1 MFNNGNF
8 DAKRLLDQFLGAQ
21 TGTQGGVPARQEGGA
36 TGGSPLGDLIGG
48 LTGGLTGAQGGVQ
61 GGGQSAPGA
70 GGDLFGRA
78 KDYLSGN
85 AGSLATGAAAGGLV
99 SLVLGSK
106 GGRKV
111 AKNAV
116 ALGGLALVGTLAYKA
131 YQNYQQ
137 GQQPQQAAT
146 PLPPDPALPPAQSPF
161 HPAQAGTNGLPV
173 LLLRAMIAA
182 ALADGHVDDR
192 ERLAIGAKLNDEGA
206 ALDEAERF
214 LTAELANPASVE
226 ELAREAATP
235 EQAAEVYIAALLT
248 IDADTISERAFLA
261 RLASALRLDAQLVPH
276 LDAAARAAR
285 QP

>member
-1 MFNNGNF
+1 MFNSGNF
-8 DAKRLLDQFLGAQ
+8 DAKRLLDQFLGAPA
-21 TGTQGGVPARQEGGA
+21 GTQGGVPARQDGGA
-36 TGGSPLGDLIGG
+36 TGGSSLGDLIGG
-48 LTGGLTGAQGGVQ
+48 LTGGLTGAQGGAP
-61 GGGQSAPGA
+61 SAPGA
-70 GGDLFGRA
+70 GGDLMGRA
-78 KDYLSGN
+78 RDYLSGN

-146 PLPPDPALPPAQSPF
+146 PLPADAALPPAQSPF
-161 HPAQAGTNGLPV
+161 HPAQAGANGLPV

-182 ALADGHVDDR
+182 ALADGHVDER

-206 ALDEAERF
+206 GLDEAERF
-214 LTAELANPASVE
+214 LSAELANPASVE
-226 ELAREAATP
+226 ALAREAATP

-276 LDAAARAAR
+276 LEAAARAAR